1 MATTTIDE
9 KMQESDDANAA
20 TAAEGDPAAVTGS
33 NAIATEAIAD
43 RTTRVDDLRSDLDVA
58 DERSEAARLAY
69 VEGTQQGLEPDELRT
84 LRREWDSARAAR
96 NAVETLVMIQ
106 DATAPAATD

>member
-9 KMQESDDANAA
+9 KTPTSDDVKPATPAA
-20 TAAEGDPAAVTGS
+20 SDPAGVAGTD
-33 NAIATEAIAD
+33 AIAEQA
-43 RTTRVDDLRSDLDVA
+43 TRVDELRSDLDVA
-58 DERSEAARLAY
+58 DERSEAARIAY
-69 VEGTQQGLEPDELRT
+69 VEGAQQGLDPDELRA
-84 LRREWDSARAAR
+84 LRRAWDSARAAR